1 MTRRLTLIAGL
12 YLAALLC
19 AAVVFDLAEGRDF
32 WSSAWWA
39 VVTATT
45 VGYGDLSP
53 ATATGRVV
61 ATVLMHL
68 TTLLVM
74 PLLTAEIAA
83 RLIVD
88 SDAFTHDEQEELK
101 RTLRGLE
108 EKVGALAEALAN
120 RDACAAPLA
129 GAAAQAG

>member
-1 MTRRLTLIAGL
+1 MNRRLATIAIL
-12 YLAALLC
+12 YLGVILSA
-19 AAVVFDLAEGRDF
+19 AAVFDFAEGKDF

-53 ATATGRVV
+53 TTLVGRVV
-61 ATVLMHL
+61 AIVLMHL

-83 RLIVD
+83 KLIVN
-88 SDAFTHDEQEELK
+88 SDAFTHDEQEEIKL
-101 RTLRGLE
+101 TLRRLE
-108 EKVGALAEALAN
+108 AKMDALAGRLGEGTTS
-120 RDACAAPLA
+120 PS
-129 GAAAQAG
+129 

>member
-1 MTRRLTLIAGL
+1 MSRRLAFIAAV
-12 YLAALLC
+12 YLGALLTA
-19 AAVVFDLAEGRDF
+19 AAVFDFAEGKDF

-53 ATATGRVV
+53 TTLVGRVV
-61 ATVLMHL
+61 AIVLMHL

-83 RLIVD
+83 KLIVN
-88 SDAFTHDEQEELK
+88 SDAFTHDEQEEIKL
-101 RTLRGLE
+101 TLRRLE
-108 EKVGALAEALAN
+108 AKV
-120 RDACAAPLA
+120 DALA
-129 GAAAQAG
+129 GAHCEVTTTTPTPGGACEGC